1 VRAGLAHADAVR
13 RAGIEF
19 GSYMLLMGAVCMLAY
34 LVPTR
39 RALRVHPV
47 EALRGE

>member
-1 VRAGLAHADAVR
+1 MFGALPTIVESLLIAG
-13 RAGIEF
+13 
-19 GSYMLLMGAVCMLAY
+19 YMLLMGAVCTLAC

>member
-1 VRAGLAHADAVR
+1 MSSGIFDAMPTLIEWALIAGYVV
-13 RAGIEF
+13 
-19 GSYMLLMGAVCMLAY
+19 LMGAVCMLAC